1 MESKFNKDLVLS
13 LSMVIPCVHIP
24 RNFIAEKAINYF
36 VTYLEKANN
45 EGKSIEQVILDINST
60 EQNNG

>member
-1 MESKFNKDLVLS
+1 MGNNFNKDLVLN

-36 VTYLEKANN
+36 VTYLEKARS
-45 EGKSIEQVILDINST
+45 EGKTIEEVLTDINT
-60 EQNNG
+60 IDQNNG

>member
-1 MESKFNKDLVLS
+1 MESKFNKNLVLD

-36 VTYLEKANN
+36 ITYLEKAKSD
-45 EGKSIEQVILDINST
+45 GKTIDEVLTDINT
-60 EQNNG
+60 IEKNNG

>member
-1 MESKFNKDLVLS
+1 MESKFNKDLVLN

-36 VTYLEKANN
+36 ITYLEKAKN
-45 EGKSIEQVILDINST
+45 EGKTIEEVLSDINYI

>member
-1 MESKFNKDLVLS
+1 MESKFNKDLVLD

-36 VTYLEKANN
+36 ITYLEKAKSD
-45 EGKSIEQVILDINST
+45 GKTIEEVLTDINT
-60 EQNNG
+60 IEKNNG

>member
-1 MESKFNKDLVLS
+1 MESKFNKDLVLN

-36 VTYLEKANN
+36 ITYLEKAKS
-45 EGKSIEQVILDINST
+45 EGKTIEDILTDMNNID
-60 EQNNG
+60 QNNG

>member
-1 MESKFNKDLVLS
+1 MESKFNKDLVLD

-36 VTYLEKANN
+36 ITYLEKAKSD
-45 EGKSIEQVILDINST
+45 GKTIDEVLTDINT
-60 EQNNG
+60 IEKNNG